1 MTKKISK
8 KQEQALKYPVSD
20 LPIGYFKTTPNPLV
34 FLDNYKRVWF
44 LEMNEKTKEH
54 YLKQLS
60 EVPRKREQGSQWGGK

>member
-20 LPIGYFKTTPNPLV
+20 LPTGYFESTTNPQV
-34 FLDNYKRVWF
+34 FLDNFRRVWF
-44 LEMNEKTKEH
+44 LEMNNKTGEH